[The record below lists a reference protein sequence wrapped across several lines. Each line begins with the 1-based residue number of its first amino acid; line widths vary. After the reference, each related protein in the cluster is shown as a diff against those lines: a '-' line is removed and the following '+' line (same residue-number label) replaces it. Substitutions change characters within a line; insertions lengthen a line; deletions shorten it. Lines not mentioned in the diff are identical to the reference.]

1 VFTAF
6 LLLLSLQWHDRREI
20 GSRNATLVV
29 QYVLVF
35 LLTLP
40 TLYAVQDLC
49 NGRASVSV
57 RPSVYPI
64 NRQQQQRTATLLLIS
79 SVFTCT
85 GALGTPSRTGPLA
98 RKYLPGFL

>member
-6 LLLLSLQWHDRREI
+6 LLLLSQQWHDRREI

-57 RPSVYPI
+57 RPSI
-64 NRQQQQRTATLLLIS
+64 
-79 SVFTCT
+79 
-85 GALGTPSRTGPLA
+85 PSIDSNSNVRRLCC
-98 RKYLPGFL
+98 